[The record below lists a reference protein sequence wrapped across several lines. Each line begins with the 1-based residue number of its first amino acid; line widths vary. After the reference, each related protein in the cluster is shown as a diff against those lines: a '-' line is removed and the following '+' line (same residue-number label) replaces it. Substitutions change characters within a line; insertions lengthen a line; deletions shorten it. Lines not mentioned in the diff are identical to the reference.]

1 MVALKFKHETCAAL
15 LNPSAPEP
23 LTWPAPLKFI
33 GELNP
38 DAKALLE
45 DALIEANKER
55 EKLILKETDRSN
67 LPLTDAEEIDLEV
80 INLLKFM
87 VPVKLGIGFL

>member
-23 LTWPAPLKFI
+23 LTWPAAPLKFI

-55 EKLILKETDRSN
+55 EKLILKETTDSSN

-80 INLLKFM
+80 SVINLLKFM
-87 VPVKLGIGFL
+87 VPVC